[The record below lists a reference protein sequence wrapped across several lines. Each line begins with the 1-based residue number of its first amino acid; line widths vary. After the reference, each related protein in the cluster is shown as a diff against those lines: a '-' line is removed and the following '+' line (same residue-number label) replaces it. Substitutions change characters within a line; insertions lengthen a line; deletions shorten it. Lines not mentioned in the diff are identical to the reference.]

1 VNIASRNTINYTVDY
16 LDGYQYESGKL
27 LFFPTAEG
35 YVKYTYGVTNPFDY
49 VFNYTDHLGNIRL
62 SYAVN
67 PSTGIVKK
75 MEENN
80 YYPFGLKHGSYN
92 TEEIVIV
99 PLPEPGY
106 EPGRFGKFMM
116 QKIDPVMPGEIELP
130 SSNTQLYSGYK
141 YKYNGKELQEEF
153 ELNVYDFGA
162 RIYTPDRPGF
172 WQIDPMAEK
181 MRGWSPY
188 SYAFN
193 NPMRFTD
200 PDGMAPQDWIK
211 NNVTN
216 VISWDN
222 NATSQAT
229 TPVGSTYIGQATS
242 EIVPPTNGVP
252 AYILSYNP
260 DQSITSSNLS
270 ADTIINHD
278 KNIVADSVMTVADKS
293 QKIGNDVAIASYALT
308 LTGIGAPIGIP
319 GAVIGNTI
327 SGTGAVME
335 MGTNLLT
342 GNSNKAIQEALIEIT
357 TGLLGKVV
365 DKIPGVGS
373 YSKEVLKQGIN
384 IKSHVIEGE
393 FKEKK

>member
-1 VNIASRNTINYTVDY
+1 
-16 LDGYQYESGKL
+16 
-27 LFFPTAEG
+27 
-35 YVKYTYGVTNPFDY
+35 
-49 VFNYTDHLGNIRL
+49 
-62 SYAVN
+62 
-67 PSTGIVKK
+67 
-75 MEENN
+75 
-80 YYPFGLKHGSYN
+80 
-92 TEEIVIV
+92 
-99 PLPEPGY
+99 
-106 EPGRFGKFMM
+106 
-116 QKIDPVMPGEIELP
+116 
-130 SSNTQLYSGYK
+130 
-141 YKYNGKELQEEF
+141 
-153 ELNVYDFGA
+153 
-162 RIYTPDRPGF
+162 
-172 WQIDPMAEK
+172 